1 MNQYILPL
9 FYGIFLTLTVAMENN
24 ILQWNCRSIK
34 ANFEELN
41 LLLNEQK
48 PVAVCLQETFLKDSD
63 KFNLKYHSCY
73 FKNCSDK
80 DKASGGVAV
89 IVNNFVPHHSL
100 RLDSTLQ
107 AVAVSISLNKTIT
120 LCSVYL
126 PPRLQI
132 DIEKL
137 DHLIDQ
143 LPKPFILMG
152 DFNSHH
158 SLWGCTDTNDKG
170 RTIEG
175 FITKHDLVLLNDKSS
190 TYLHPATGSYSS
202 LDLTICSPGIFPNF
216 NWKVVDDLH
225 GSDHFPIQVSEVG
238 PSVQQ
243 RPQRWKLHKAD
254 WEQFRVQCE
263 QSIHPNVF
271 DDCESPAELFSSLL
285 YSAAE
290 KSIPRTS
297 TDPKHPNKPWFSD
310 DCKKAIA
317 ERKSVLRQFNLRPT
331 QENLSK
337 FKIARAKARRTIK
350 QNKRTSWRQY
360 VSRLNSRSSV
370 KKTWEM
376 IRKINGKN
384 STLNVGHLNVDDDVV
399 TSKADIADV
408 LADVFA
414 EKSSSSNYS
423 TSFQKFQNSKE
434 KTKLNFKSN
443 NDEHYNKDFTIKEL
457 RKALK
462 KCHDTAVGSD
472 DIHYQFLK
480 HLPFRSL
487 DSLLRIFNQIWHTGI
502 LPDSWKE
509 AIVIP
514 IPKPGKDSTNPA
526 NYRPIALTSCIC
538 KTMERMVNDRLVW
551 VLEKNKLIAAVQ
563 SGFRKQR
570 GTLDHLVR
578 FETFI
583 REAFIK
589 KEHVVSVFFY
599 LESAYDT
606 TWKYGIMNDLH
617 DFGIRGRLAY
627 FISAFLNERQ
637 FRVRVGD
644 TLSNPHEQ
652 EMGVPQGSILS
663 VTLFSVKINNIVK
676 SVCPGVECFLYVDD
690 FCICYRSKHMHTIER
705 QLQQVLNKLSKW
717 SSENGFKFS
726 KSKTKCMHFCQ
737 SRKLHL
743 DPELT
748 LDGVQIEV
756 VPELKFLG
764 LLFDS
769 KLSFIPHINYLSNKC
784 QKALNL
790 LRVVSSMDW
799 GADRKVLLR
808 LYRTL
813 VRSKLDYGCI
823 VYGSARQSYLRN
835 LDSIHNQGL
844 RLALG
849 AFKTSPVN
857 SLYVEANEPSLNL
870 RRKKLSLQ
878 YYLKLKA
885 NRENPT
891 YKAVFEPL
899 YKDEFI
905 QKDRII
911 PPFSLRC
918 EADMNCI
925 DIDLEDV
932 ANHKISEVPLW
943 TCKSPTYNYYLASD
957 KKATTDPMIFK
968 NKFLEI
974 KEKYY
979 THEEIYTDGSKDG
992 KKVASAA
999 ILDGELYQ
1007 FRLPNNS
1014 SVFSAEIKAIDLALN
1029 HIEQD
1034 AYWRYVIYTDSLS
1047 AMKALEGEKTDNPL
1061 VVNLLEKLSRLCER
1075 ADIVFCWLPSHIGI
1089 SGNEEADKAAKD
1101 ALSLE
1106 VLSFKVP
1113 YNDFKPLIND
1123 FLRNVW
1129 QQSWSDPANQNNK
1142 LFTIKPSLGEW
1153 LPGLR
1158 TNRREEIIIARLRIG
1173 HSYITHSYLLKG
1185 EEEPQCIPCNA
1196 LLTIKHI
1203 LVDCVDL
1210 APIRQRFFD
1219 VDSLTT
1225 LFDTVKFES
1234 IFDFLKET
1242 HLYKKI

>member
-1 MNQYILPL
+1 MNNSILL
-9 FYGIFLTLTVAMENN
+9 ILCVVLLNTTNIMSNS
-24 ILQWNCRSIK
+24 ILQWNCRGFS
-34 ANFEELN
+34 ANFEEISVLIDKY
-41 LLLNEQK
+41 K
-48 PVAVCLQETFLKDSD
+48 PVALCLQETFLSD
-63 KFNLKYHSCY
+63 TSKVSLKYHSIY
-73 FKNCSDK
+73 QSNFNGGNR
-80 DKASGGVAV
+80 ARGGVAV
-89 IVNNFVPHHSL
+89 VVNNSVPHRTVNVST
-100 RLDSTLQ
+100 TLQ
-107 AVAVSISLNKTIT
+107 ATVVNISLNKTIT
-120 LCSVYL
+120 ICSIYL
-126 PPRLQI
+126 PPSTPI
-132 DIEKL
+132 DFTELDKLIE
-137 DHLIDQ
+137 Q

-152 DFNSHH
+152 DFNAH
-158 SLWGCTDTNDKG
+158 STLWGCRDTNVKG
-170 RTIEG
+170 REIED
-175 FITKHDLVLLNDKSS
+175 FISKHDFCLINDKTH
-190 TYLHPATGSYSS
+190 TYLHPASGSYSS
-202 LDLTICSPGIFPNF
+202 LDLTICCPEVAPHFTS
-216 NWKVVDDLH
+216 KVDKDLH
-225 GSDHFPIQVSEVG
+225 GSDHFPIVISEVG
-238 PSVQQ
+238 PSVQE
-243 RPQRWKLHKAD
+243 RPQRWKLHKAN
-254 WEQFRVQCE
+254 WEQFKLHCE
-263 QSIHPNVF
+263 QTIHPIAF
-271 DDCESPAELFSSLL
+271 EDCENPEVLFTSLL

-297 TDPKHPNKPWFSD
+297 TNPKHPNKPWFND

-331 QENLSK
+331 HENLVK
-337 FKIARAKARRTIK
+337 FKIERAKARRTIK
-350 QNKRTSWRQY
+350 QSKRVSWRQY
-360 VSRLNSRSSV
+360 VSRSFV
-370 KKTWEM
+370 KKTWDM

-384 STLNVGHLNVDDDVV
+384 SSLNVGHLNVGDDVLA
-399 TSKADIADV
+399 SKADIADV
-408 LADVFA
+408 LADTFA
-414 EKSSSSNYS
+414 EKSSSSNYLA
-423 TSFQKFQNSKE
+423 SFQKLKNTKE
-434 KTKLNFKSN
+434 KTKINFKSN
-443 NDEHYNKDFTIKEL
+443 NSEQYNKDFTIKEL
-457 RKALK
+457 KKALK
-462 KCHDTAVGSD
+462 KCHDTAVGCD

-487 DSLLRIFNQIWHTGI
+487 DSLLRMYNQIWHTCI
-502 LPDSWKE
+502 LPDSWNE

-551 VLEKNKLIAAVQ
+551 FLEKNKLIATVQ

-589 KEHVVSVFFY
+589 KEHVVSVFFD

-617 DFGIRGRLAY
+617 DYGIRGRLAY

-644 TLSNPHEQ
+644 TFSNPHEQ

-690 FCICYRSKHMHTIER
+690 FCICYRSKQMHTIER
-705 QLQQVLNKLSKW
+705 QLQQVLNNLSKW

-726 KSKTKCMHFCQ
+726 KTKTKCMHFCQ

-748 LDGVQIEV
+748 LDDVQIEV
-756 VPELKFLG
+756 VPEFKFLG

-784 QKALNL
+784 QKALNP
-790 LRVVSSMDW
+790 LRVVSSMEW

-808 LYRTL
+808 LYRSL

-823 VYGSARQSYLRN
+823 VYGSARQSYLRK

-849 AFKTSPVN
+849 AFRTSPVN
-857 SLYVEANEPSLNL
+857 SLYAEANEPSLNL
-870 RRKKLSLQ
+870 REKKLSLQ
-878 YYLKLKA
+878 YYLKLKS
-885 NRENPT
+885 NPDNPT
-891 YKAVFEPL
+891 HQVVFEPL

-905 QKDRII
+905 EKEKVI

-918 EADMNCI
+918 EADINCI
-925 DIDLEDV
+925 DVDLEDV

-943 TCKSPTYNYYLASD
+943 TSNSPTYNYFLASD
-957 KKATTDPMIFK
+957 KKATTDPVIFK
-968 NKFLEI
+968 NKFLEV
-974 KEKYY
+974 KEQYY

-992 KKVASAA
+992 EKVASAA

-1014 SVFSAEIKAIDLALN
+1014 SIFSAELKAIDLALN

-1034 AYWRYVIYTDSLS
+1034 AYWRYIIYTDSLS
-1047 AMKALEGEKTDNPL
+1047 VMQALEGEKTDNPL
-1061 VVNLLEKLSRLCER
+1061 VVSLLEKLCKLCER

-1106 VLSFKVP
+1106 ILPYRVP
-1113 YNDFKPLIND
+1113 FNDFKPLINN
-1123 FLRNVW
+1123 FIKNVW
-1129 QQSWSDPANQNNK
+1129 QQSWSDPANQTNK
-1142 LFTIKPSLGEW
+1142 LFTIKPGLGEW

-1158 TNRREEIIIARLRIG
+1158 TNRREEIILARLRIG
-1173 HSYITHSYLLKG
+1173 HSHITHSYLLKG

-1196 LLTIKHI
+1196 PLTVNHI
-1203 LVDCVDL
+1203 FVDCVDL
-1210 APIRQRFFD
+1210 APTRQRYFH

-1234 IFDFLKET
+1234 VFDFLKEV

>member
-1 MNQYILPL
+1 MRNL
-9 FYGIFLTLTVAMENN
+9 
-24 ILQWNCRSIK
+24 SIT
-34 ANFEELN
+34 E
-41 LLLNEQK
+41 
-48 PVAVCLQETFLKDSD
+48 
-63 KFNLKYHSCY
+63 
-73 FKNCSDK
+73 
-80 DKASGGVAV
+80 
-89 IVNNFVPHHSL
+89 
-100 RLDSTLQ
+100 
-107 AVAVSISLNKTIT
+107 
-120 LCSVYL
+120 
-126 PPRLQI
+126 
-132 DIEKL
+132 
-137 DHLIDQ
+137 
-143 LPKPFILMG
+143 
-152 DFNSHH
+152 
-158 SLWGCTDTNDKG
+158 
-170 RTIEG
+170 
-175 FITKHDLVLLNDKSS
+175 HDLVLLNDKIS

-202 LDLTICSPGIFPNF
+202 LDLAICSPEIFPDL

-243 RPQRWKLHKAD
+243 RPQRWKLHQANC
-254 WEQFRVQCE
+254 EQFRVHCE
-263 QSIHPNVF
+263 QTIHPSAF
-271 DDCESPAELFSSLL
+271 EDCENPIELFTSLL
-285 YSAAE
+285 YPAAE

-297 TDPKHPNKPWFSD
+297 TNPKHPNKPWFND

-331 QENLSK
+331 QENLSNFK
-337 FKIARAKARRTIK
+337 FARAKAHRSIK
-350 QNKRTSWRQY
+350 QSKRASWRQY

-370 KKTWEM
+370 KKTWDM
-376 IRKINGKN
+376 IRKISGKN
-384 STLNVGHLNVDDDVV
+384 SSLNVGQLNVGDDVV
-399 TSKADIADV
+399 TSKTDIADAV
-408 LADVFA
+408 ADTFA

-423 TSFQKFQNSKE
+423 AAFQKIQNTKE

-443 NDEHYNKDFTIKEL
+443 NNEHYNKDFTMKEL
-457 RKALK
+457 KKALK
-462 KCHDTAVGSD
+462 KCHDTAVGCD

-487 DSLLRIFNQIWHTGI
+487 DSLLRIFNQVWHTGI

-509 AIVIP
+509 PVVIP

-551 VLEKNKLIAAVQ
+551 FLEKNQLIATVQ

-589 KEHVVSVFFY
+589 KEHAVSIFFD

-644 TLSNPHEQ
+644 TFSNPHKQ

-663 VTLFSVKINNIVK
+663 VTLFSVKISNIVK
-676 SVCPGVECFLYVDD
+676 SVCPGVECFLYVDV

-705 QLQQVLNKLSKW
+705 QLQQMLKNLSKW

-726 KSKTKCMHFCQ
+726 KTKTKCMHICR
-737 SRKLHL
+737 SRKSHL

-748 LDGVQIEV
+748 LDGIQIEV
-756 VPELKFLG
+756 VPEFKFLG

-784 QKALNL
+784 HKALNL

-799 GADRKVLLR
+799 GADRNVLLR

-823 VYGSARQSYLRN
+823 FYGSARKSYLRK

-849 AFKTSPVN
+849 AFRTSPVN
-857 SLYVEANEPSLNL
+857 SLYAEANEPSLNL

-878 YYLKLKA
+878 YYLKLKS
-885 NRENPT
+885 NPDNPT
-891 YKAVFEPL
+891 HQVVFEPL

-905 QKDRII
+905 EKEKII

-918 EADMNCI
+918 EADINCI

-932 ANHKISEVPLW
+932 ANFKISEVPLW
-943 TCKSPTYNYYLASD
+943 ASKSPTYNYFLASD

-968 NKFLEI
+968 NKFLEV
-974 KEKYY
+974 KKQYY
-979 THEEIYTDGSKDG
+979 THQEIYTDGSKDG
-992 KKVASAA
+992 EKVASAA

-1014 SVFSAEIKAIDLALN
+1014 SIFTAELKAIDLALS

-1034 AYWRYVIYTDSLS
+1034 AYWRHIIYTDSLS
-1047 AMKALEGEKTDNPL
+1047 VMQALEGEKTDNPL
-1061 VVNLLEKLSRLCER
+1061 IVSLLEKLYRLCER
-1075 ADIVFCWLPSHIGI
+1075 ADIVFCWLPSHVGI

-1113 YNDFKPLIND
+1113 FTDFKPLINN
-1123 FLRNVW
+1123 FIKNVW
-1129 QQSWSDPANQNNK
+1129 QQSWSDPANHNNK

-1158 TNRREEIIIARLRIG
+1158 TNRREEIILARLRIG
-1173 HSYITHSYLLKG
+1173 HSHITHYYLLKR

-1196 LLTIKHI
+1196 PLTINHI
-1203 LVDCVDL
+1203 LVECVDL
-1210 APIRQRFFD
+1210 APTRQRYFH
-1219 VDSLTT
+1219 VDSLAA

-1234 IFDFLKET
+1234 VFGFLKEI

>member
-1 MNQYILPL
+1 MNRYILPL
-9 FYGIFLTLTVAMENN
+9 FCGIFIFLNIIMTNH
-24 ILQWNCRSIK
+24 ILQWNCRSVK

-41 LLLNEQK
+41 LLINEQK
-48 PVAVCLQETFLKDSD
+48 PVAVCLQETFLRDSD
-63 KFNLKYHSCY
+63 KFSLKYHACY
-73 FKNCSDK
+73 FKHCGGG

-89 IVNNFVPHHSL
+89 IVNNSVPHHSIK
-100 RLDSTLQ
+100 LDSSLQ

-126 PPRLQI
+126 PPSSPI
-132 DIEKL
+132 DIKKV
-137 DHLIDQ
+137 DNLIYQ

-158 SLWGCTDTNDKG
+158 TLWGCTNTNDKG
-170 RTIEG
+170 RIIED
-175 FITKHDLVLLNDKSS
+175 FITKHDLILLNDKSS

-202 LDLTICSPGIFPNF
+202 LDLTICSPGIFPDF

-238 PSVQQ
+238 PSLQQ
-243 RPQRWKLHKAD
+243 CPQRWKLHKAN
-254 WEQFRVQCE
+254 WEQFKVHCE
-263 QSIHPNVF
+263 QSIHPNAF
-271 DDCESPAELFSSLL
+271 EDCENPAELFTSLL

-290 KSIPRTS
+290 KSIPRSS
-297 TDPKHPNKPWFSD
+297 TNPKHPNKPWFND
-310 DCKKAIA
+310 DCKTAIA

-337 FKIARAKARRTIK
+337 FKIARAKTRRTIK
-350 QNKRTSWRQY
+350 QSKRASWRQY
-360 VSRLNSRSSV
+360 VSGLNSRSSV
-370 KKTWEM
+370 KKTWDM
-376 IRKINGKN
+376 VRKINGKN
-384 STLNVGHLNVDDDVV
+384 SLNVRHMNVGDDVV

-408 LADVFA
+408 LADTFA
-414 EKSSSSNYS
+414 KKSSSSNYS
-423 TSFQKFQNSKE
+423 TSFQKFKDTKE

-443 NDEHYNKDFTIKEL
+443 NKEQYNKDFTIKEL
-457 RKALK
+457 KKALK
-462 KCHDTAVGSD
+462 KCHDTAVGCD

-551 VLEKNKLIAAVQ
+551 YLEKNKLINTVQ

-589 KEHVVSVFFY
+589 KEHVVSVFFD

-705 QLQQVLNKLSKW
+705 QLQQVLNNLSKW

-748 LDGVQIEV
+748 LDGVHIEV
-756 VPELKFLG
+756 VPEFKFLG

-823 VYGSARQSYLRN
+823 VYGSARQSYLRK

-849 AFKTSPVN
+849 AFRTSPVN
-857 SLYVEANEPSLNL
+857 SLYAEANEPSLNL

-891 YKAVFEPL
+891 HKAVFEPL
-899 YKDEFI
+899 YKDEFT

-932 ANHKISEVPLW
+932 ANHKISEVPFW
-943 TCKSPTYNYYLASD
+943 TCKSPTYNYYLVSD
-957 KKATTDPMIFK
+957 KKATTDPLIFK
-968 NKFLEI
+968 NKFLEV
-974 KEKYY
+974 KEQYY

-992 KKVASAA
+992 EKVASAA

-1014 SVFSAEIKAIDLALN
+1014 SIFSAELKAIDLALN

-1034 AYWRYVIYTDSLS
+1034 AYWRYIIYTDSLS
-1047 AMKALEGEKTDNPL
+1047 VMQALEGEKTDNPL
-1061 VVNLLEKLSRLCER
+1061 VVSLLEKLSKLCER

-1106 VLSFKVP
+1106 ILP
-1113 YNDFKPLIND
+1113 YRLPFNDFKPLINN
-1123 FLRNVW
+1123 FIKNVW
-1129 QQSWSDPANQNNK
+1129 QLSWSDPANQTNK
-1142 LFTIKPSLGEW
+1142 LFTIKPGLGEW

-1158 TNRREEIIIARLRIG
+1158 TNRREEIILARLRIG
-1173 HSYITHSYLLKG
+1173 HSHITHSYLLKG

-1196 LLTIKHI
+1196 PLTVNHI
-1203 LVDCVDL
+1203 FVDCVDL
-1210 APIRQRFFD
+1210 APTRQRYFH

-1234 IFDFLKET
+1234 VFDFLKEV